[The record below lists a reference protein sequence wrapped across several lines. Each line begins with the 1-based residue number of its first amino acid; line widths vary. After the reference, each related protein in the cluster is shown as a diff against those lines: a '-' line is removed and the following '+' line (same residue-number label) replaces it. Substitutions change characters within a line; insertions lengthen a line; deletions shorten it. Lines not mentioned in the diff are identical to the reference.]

1 MIWTDRFGYGAALV
15 ALVVLGCS
23 GTALAQQAAPKNAPA
38 KQSKE
43 APKAKAAPKQ
53 AKETP
58 RPAQPAPASQAAPAQ
73 AALGGAQPN
82 LLGQYGDWGAY
93 AAASGGRKVCYALAK
108 PASQQTNPSGRPRDP
123 AYFMISTRPAENVRD
138 EVFIMI
144 GYPFKPGA
152 EATVDIGSAKY
163 TMYTQ
168 NDGAWIKNA
177 AEEARM
183 IDALRKAPEVTV
195 SGVSGRGTQS
205 TDRYSLRGLAQAL
218 DRASQECR

>member
-1 MIWTDRFGYGAALV
+1 MIRTDFFGYGAALA
-15 ALVVLGCS
+15 ALVVLGCCS
-23 GTALAQQAAPKNAPA
+23 SALAQQAAPKSAPA
-38 KQSKE
+38 KQGKE
-43 APKAKAAPKQ
+43 APKAKEAPKQ
-53 AKETP
+53 AP
-58 RPAQPAPASQAAPAQ
+58 RAAQPAQPAPAPQ
-73 AALGGAQPN
+73 AALGGAQPA
-82 LLGQYGDWGAY
+82 LLGQFGDWGAY

-108 PASQQTNPSGRPRDP
+108 PASQQTNPAGRPRDP
-123 AYFMISTRPAENVRD
+123 AYFMVSTRPAENVRD

-144 GYPFKPGA
+144 GYPFKPGS
-152 EATVDIGSAKY
+152 EASVDVGSAKY

-183 IDALRKAPEVTV
+183 VDALRKAPEVTV

>member
-1 MIWTDRFGYGAALV
+1 VFA
-15 ALVVLGCS
+15 ALVVLGWS
-23 GTALAQQAAPKNAPA
+23 APGLAQQAAPKAAPA
-38 KQSKE
+38 KQGKE
-43 APKAKAAPKQ
+43 APKAKEAPRSREAPKA

-58 RPAQPAPASQAAPAQ
+58 RQAPAGTPAPQ

-82 LLGQYGDWGAY
+82 LLGQFGDWGAY

-108 PASQQTNPSGRPRDP
+108 PVSQQTNPSGRPRDP

-144 GYPFKPGA
+144 GYPFKPGS
-152 EATVDIGSAKY
+152 EASVDIGSAKY

-183 IDALRKAPEVTV
+183 IDALRKAQEVTV

-205 TDRYSLRGLAQAL
+205 TDRYSLRGLGQAL
-218 DRASQECR
+218 DRAGQECR